1 MKLSGNNIELADF
14 VSSGG
19 QVPQSF
25 CVVPRKSKGSALL
38 VVGNKDS
45 NSLVSFF
52 FDENSGE
59 LKPTGHSLEVQ
70 EPMCVKYVEL

>member
-1 MKLSGNNIELADF
+1 M
-14 VSSGG
+14 
-19 QVPQSF
+19 
-25 CVVPRKSKGSALL
+25 
-38 VVGNKDS
+38 VGNKDS